1 MIYLLYIIFIL
12 LFITVCL
19 LLYKIQ
25 ILGQKINKTDILLI
39 NLKISLQKQE
49 EKSLQLLHS
58 FKLLNI
64 RLSDDFN

>member
-49 EKSLQLLHS
+49 EKSCKLLHS
-58 FKLLNI
+58 FKLLNM
-64 RLSDDFN
+64 RPSDDLN